1 MPDQQPAANDPGEP
15 VPANDAST
23 GTKPDA
29 TAAKPANP
37 APKREVPDDDGRET
51 DKSTLALLLSQSIE
65 FSKSGFFFIL
75 LGCGFL
81 YFAYRVLYHV
91 HPTFVFILALLGM
104 SIVLFGTGT
113 QSLGSGEFTEPGSKA
128 KAKFYLAG
136 GAGVLAGLFGFGAV
150 MGSDKIVK
158 VFQDSS
164 GYALVVFEINNPTGI
179 QLPLATVST
188 SLRSGL
194 KLPMI
199 VRDTSID
206 VLVPIQRGYS
216 KLDVCIEAKGL
227 DKKWSI
233 EHDCPTLDLTDNVP
247 GQRDEPVQSVG
258 TTKLELKIVS
268 TPGLDEHGKPTLV
281 LDENG
286 RPISVPSF
294 VAN

>member
-1 MPDQQPAANDPGEP
+1 MSNEQPAANDPGEP
-15 VPANDAST
+15 EPAKDAGG

-29 TAAKPANP
+29 ATAKPADQPPERDAP
-37 APKREVPDDDGRET
+37 APDGNGRDS
-51 DKSTLALLLSQSIE
+51 DKSNLEMLFNHSIE

-81 YFAYRVLYHV
+81 YFAYHVLYHV

-128 KAKFYLAG
+128 RAKFYLAG

-150 MGSDKIVK
+150 MGASKIER
-158 VFQDSS
+158 VFSNSS
-164 GYALVVFEINNPTGI
+164 GYALVVFEISNPNGS

-188 SLRSGL
+188 SLRNGL
-194 KLPMI
+194 QLPVL
-199 VRDTSID
+199 VRDTSIE
-206 VLVPIQRGYS
+206 VLVPVQRGYS
-216 KLDVCIEAKGL
+216 KLDVCIEARGP

-233 EHDCPTLDLTDNVP
+233 EHGCPTLDLEDNVP
-247 GQRDEPVQSVG
+247 GRREEPVQSVG
-258 TTKLELKIVS
+258 TAKLYLKYV
-268 TPGLDEHGKPTLV
+268 TLGLDQDGKPT
-281 LDENG
+281 
-286 RPISVPSF
+286 SVPSF